1 MRMKVAKEAMDMEA
15 GKLGLV
21 SVEALLFAK
30 LMEEIGATDEK
41 GNKVLAYLHLCE
53 TLNSKMSGDNC
64 GSSWISKLPK
74 RFPAIKKRIQATLK
88 KINAASDARTGLLM
102 LAVDVLGFLC
112 CF

>member
-1 MRMKVAKEAMDMEA
+1 M
-15 GKLGLV
+15 V